1 MSIEI
6 GDRVEITKYRD
17 YDDDCNGWTGIVVQ
31 LDTDSIPYLVRTVE
45 DGDVWAQ
52 EVRKLGVPAATS
64 REALVTRAKELLA
77 GTPHTVADIIAM
89 ANFLA
94 GE

>member
-1 MSIEI
+1 MSSSHTGCSLTETPSTTPH
-6 GDRVEITKYRD
+6 GCTRCGPWSTLRAHADRE
-17 YDDDCNGWTGIVVQ
+17 
-31 LDTDSIPYLVRTVE
+31 S
-45 DGDVWAQ
+45 
-52 EVRKLGVPAATS
+52 
-64 REALVTRAKELLA
+64 LVTLAKTLLA